1 MRSSISSTSGSAP
14 PADAAGRA
22 GSRIWQTALGL
33 GISVVALYFAL
44 RGIPLGVIGREI
56 AHANPWWYAL
66 SVVLATLTFPI
77 RTMRWRI
84 MLERSAGQAALR
96 PVWQATAIGFMA
108 NNILP
113 ARGGE
118 LARAYVA
125 SRLVPVRFATALGS
139 LAVERVFDGLILI
152 LLLAA
157 AIADSGF
164 SSTATIGGRSVA
176 QIATWTGALF
186 VLVLGV
192 LFAVVHAPTGAL
204 AIAGRALRK
213 VLPARVADALVGLA
227 RHFIV
232 GLSILRAPR
241 DFGLV
246 VVWSF
251 VLWLVNGVAFY
262 TGFLAFHLQGPP
274 LEGALATAGTALPLT
289 AALLLQGVVAIGVSI
304 PSSPGFFGL
313 FEYASRAGLGL
324 YGVGAASAV
333 SFAVG
338 IHLGW
343 FIPITVIGLWTLAR
357 AHLSLGDLRGGS
369 GEER

>member
-1 MRSSISSTSGSAP
+1 
-14 PADAAGRA
+14 
-22 GSRIWQTALGL
+22 
-33 GISVVALYFAL
+33 
-44 RGIPLGVIGREI
+44 
-56 AHANPWWYAL
+56 
-66 SVVLATLTFPI
+66 
-77 RTMRWRI
+77 MRWRI

-139 LAVERVFDGLILI
+139 LAVERVFDGLILL

-157 AIADSGF
+157 AIADPGF
-164 SSTATIGGRSVA
+164 TSMATVGGRSLA
-176 QIATWTGALF
+176 DIATWAGALF

-192 LFAVVHAPTGAL
+192 LFAAVHAPASAL
-204 AIAGRALRK
+204 ALFGRSLRA
-213 VLPARVADALVGLA
+213 VLPPRVAEYLVGLS
-227 RHFIV
+227 RHFIE
-232 GLSILRAPR
+232 GLTILRAPR

-251 VLWLVNGVAFY
+251 VLWLVNAVAFY
-262 TGFLAFHLQGPP
+262 AGFLAFHLQGPP
-274 LEGALATAGTALPLT
+274 LDGALATAGTALPLT

-313 FEYASRAGLGL
+313 FEGASRVGLGL
-324 YGVGAASAV
+324 YGVGAVPAA
-333 SFAVG
+333 SFAIG
-338 IHLGW
+338 IHIGW
-343 FIPITVIGLWTLAR
+343 FIPITVIGLGTLAR

-369 GEER
+369 GDGR